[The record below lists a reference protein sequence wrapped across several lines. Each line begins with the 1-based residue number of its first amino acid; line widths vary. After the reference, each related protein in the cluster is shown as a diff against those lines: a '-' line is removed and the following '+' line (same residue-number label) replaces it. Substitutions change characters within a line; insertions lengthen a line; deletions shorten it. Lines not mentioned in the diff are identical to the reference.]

1 VLIDRTP
8 GPPIPF
14 PERRSWA
21 LELPAT
27 VRLAVA
33 AATGLAAFWIVAL
46 HRHAPYDIEPGPIA
60 QGLATTAP
68 FVTALVASLA
78 VLRPRLGY
86 VVVLLLLP
94 FWAVAQV
101 AWWIGDVQV
110 INQTVL
116 LVALTLGLLLQ
127 RDDGASAT
135 PGAEGT
141 GRRRAVLERTAAG
154 AVMLLLILAFLSTAA
169 SADVAASATVLVHGV
184 VEPIAMG
191 LLLIALRPTR
201 RLLVLT
207 LLALGL
213 AVALGGLVNL
223 VQTLPSDPSLA
234 GLQANR
240 LLFAR
245 LTFFNVGLFGEMLA
259 MALPILVGLLIA
271 RRRLHL
277 DGRPI
282 TAVLIVAVI
291 LCVASLYLTF
301 SKSGW
306 IAAAVGLATLS
317 ILVVEGWRKRAAVVL
332 AATVLSTFIVP
343 WPAIV
348 LRATPGLDEAYRAV
362 MVGLVG
368 DSRFDSWNP
377 STRSGRGSLLERLW
391 ATRAAAQ
398 MAVDHPWLGIGLDQ
412 FRTLYVPGRYQPPEA
427 TLDLISAHTF
437 WPEIAAE
444 LGIPALV
451 LVAFLLSAALRS
463 LWRVYRAPPDRAT
476 RVLAAA
482 LLATMLAWLVVA
494 TTFDV
499 DLYREWRKMASDI
512 VMIAVLIAASF
523 ALHGLALEPA
533 RRRRS
538 SPSGETDEL

>member
-1 VLIDRTP
+1 
-8 GPPIPF
+8 
-14 PERRSWA
+14 
-21 LELPAT
+21 
-27 VRLAVA
+27 
-33 AATGLAAFWIVAL
+33 
-46 HRHAPYDIEPGPIA
+46 
-60 QGLATTAP
+60 
-68 FVTALVASLA
+68 
-78 VLRPRLGY
+78 
-86 VVVLLLLP
+86 
-94 FWAVAQV
+94 
-101 AWWIGDVQV
+101 
-110 INQTVL
+110 
-116 LVALTLGLLLQ
+116 
-127 RDDGASAT
+127 
-135 PGAEGT
+135 
-141 GRRRAVLERTAAG
+141 VLERTAAG

>member
-1 VLIDRTP
+1 M
-8 GPPIPF
+8 
-14 PERRSWA
+14 
-21 LELPAT
+21 
-27 VRLAVA
+27 RLAVA
-33 AATGLAAFWIVAL
+33 AATGLAAFAIVAL
-46 HRHAPYDIEPGPIA
+46 HRHAPYDVEPGPIA
-60 QGLATTAP
+60 QGLAMTAP
-68 FVTALVASLA
+68 FATALVASLA

-86 VVVLLLLP
+86 VVVLVLLP
-94 FWAVAQV
+94 YWAVAQV

-110 INQTVL
+110 INQTLL

-127 RDDGASAT
+127 GDEGASET
-135 PGAEGT
+135 PGAEGA
-141 GRRRAVLERTAAG
+141 GRRPAVIEQTAAG
-154 AVMLLLILAFLSTAA
+154 AVMLLLVLAFLSTAA
-169 SADVAASATVLVHGV
+169 SSDVVASATVLVHGI
-184 VEPIAMG
+184 VEPISMG

-201 RLLVLT
+201 RFIVTT

-259 MALPILVGLLIA
+259 MALPVLVGLLIA

-277 DGRPI
+277 DDRPI

-291 LCVASLYLTF
+291 LGVASLSQTV

-306 IAAAVGLATLS
+306 VAAAVGLATLS
-317 ILVVEGWRKRAAVVL
+317 ILVVEGWRKRLAVAL
-332 AATVLSTFIVP
+332 AATVLSALVVS

-348 LRATPGLDEAYRAV
+348 LRATPGLDQAYRAV

-377 STRSGRGSLLERLW
+377 STRSGRGSVMERLW
-391 ATRAAAQ
+391 ATRAAAR
-398 MAVDHPWLGIGLDQ
+398 MAIDHPWLGIGLDQ
-412 FRTLYVPGRYQPPEA
+412 FRTLYVPGQYKPPEA
-427 TLDLISAHTF
+427 TLGLVSAHTF

-451 LVAFLLSAALRS
+451 LVAFLLAAAVWS

-523 ALHGLALEPA
+523 ALHGLALEPE

-538 SPSGETDEL
+538 IRSGERDEL